1 MDQIFSSSTSPEL
14 YEDYVKDARD
24 YIKLA
29 EERNGPIPRHVSPDY
44 IWGEALRIWKDE
56 APDFKI
62 INLETAVTRRD
73 TPLIG
78 KGINYRMHPDNLEIL
93 QAPGIDFV
101 CLANNHILDWKRAGL
116 LETISSL
123 DKLSI
128 QHSGAGANLT
138 EAKAPTIFQLKEGRV
153 LVFSLCLETSGVPWD
168 WKAGEEKEGVWLI
181 QSTGKSGQDEVSE
194 VIRSFKEEDDVVI
207 LSIHW
212 GGNWGYDISDSQKDF
227 AHNLIDEG
235 LVDIIHGHSSHHPK
249 GFEVYKGHPI
259 FYGCGDFINDYEGI
273 RSFPEFH
280 SDLTLMYFVE
290 FVPRPFLL
298 KSMTMYPLK
307 MKNFRLVNTS
317 RYEAKWIYDVL
328 KNSGLPESDELL
340 LEENARI
347 KFKYISYLK
356 EEPRLMGGIHPN

>member
-1 MDQIFSSSTSPEL
+1 MKIFLCGDVMTGRGIDQIFSSSTSPEL

-128 QHSGAGANLT
+128 QHSGA
-138 EAKAPTIFQLKEGRV
+138 
-153 LVFSLCLETSGVPWD
+153 
-168 WKAGEEKEGVWLI
+168 
-181 QSTGKSGQDEVSE
+181 
-194 VIRSFKEEDDVVI
+194 
-207 LSIHW
+207 
-212 GGNWGYDISDSQKDF
+212 
-227 AHNLIDEG
+227 
-235 LVDIIHGHSSHHPK
+235 
-249 GFEVYKGHPI
+249 
-259 FYGCGDFINDYEGI
+259 
-273 RSFPEFH
+273 
-280 SDLTLMYFVE
+280 
-290 FVPRPFLL
+290 
-298 KSMTMYPLK
+298 
-307 MKNFRLVNTS
+307 
-317 RYEAKWIYDVL
+317 
-328 KNSGLPESDELL
+328 
-340 LEENARI
+340 
-347 KFKYISYLK
+347 
-356 EEPRLMGGIHPN
+356 